1 MDYMVNLE
9 QFYGPLDLLL
19 YLVEKN
25 EMNIYDIS
33 IALITD
39 QYMDYIA
46 GSANIDLDQLGD
58 FLVMASY
65 LLNLK
70 SQILLPGASE
80 SAEEADE
87 DLDPRQDLIH
97 KLLEY
102 KRYKKA
108 AELLSLRLT
117 DEYPRIFFRYG
128 QVDLPDPEVEIT
140 AHAKTL
146 YTAYIRLLENKLI
159 EAKYQLPQGDVNVAS
174 KMDEILQRLQNGRIL
189 SFHDLYTDAM
199 QRREILASF
208 LALLELIRLNKVEA
222 RQEKRFGEIKL
233 CASGTGHIRPGLV

>member
-33 IALITD
+33 ISLITD
-39 QYMDYIA
+39 QYLEYITDT
-46 GSANIDLDQLGD
+46 NHIDLDQLGD

-70 SQILLPGASE
+70 SQLLLPGSRESE
-80 SAEEADE
+80 EGEEE
-87 DLDPRQDLIH
+87 EVDPRQELIQ
-97 KLLEY
+97 KLLAY

-108 AELLSLRLT
+108 AEWLSTRMT
-117 DEYPRIFFRYG
+117 DDYPRIFFRDG
-128 QVDLPDPEVEIT
+128 QEELPQPDAEIT
-140 AHAKTL
+140 ASTKAL
-146 YTAYIRLLENKLI
+146 YSAYIRLLENQLI
-159 EAKYQLPQGDVNVAS
+159 EAPYEIPQGDVNVTV
-174 KMDEILQRLQNGRIL
+174 KMEEIMQRLQQMGNT
-189 SFHDLYTDAM
+189 SFQELLAGVA

-208 LALLELIRLNKVEA
+208 LALLELIRLNKVQA
-222 RQEKRFGEIKL
+222 RQEDRFGEIVL
-233 CASGTGHIRPGLV
+233 HISVIDSVQS

>member
-70 SQILLPGASE
+70 SRILLPGSSE
-80 SAEEADE
+80 NEAEDE
-87 DLDPRQDLIH
+87 EELDPRQELIH
-97 KLLEY
+97 KLVAY

-108 AELLSLRLT
+108 AELLSQRLT
-117 DEYPRIFFRYG
+117 DDYPRIFFRCG
-128 QVDLPDPEVEIT
+128 EVDLPQPEAEIA

-146 YTAYIRLLENKLI
+146 YTAYLRLIENRLT
-159 EAKYQLPQGDVNVAS
+159 EAKYQLPQGDVNVAA
-174 KMDEILQRLQNGRIL
+174 KMDEILQRLQNGRVL
-189 SFHDLYTDAM
+189 SFHELYTDGM
-199 QRREILASF
+199 QRREIMASF

-233 CASGTGHIRPGLV
+233 CAGEAGQI

>member
-33 IALITD
+33 ISLITD
-39 QYMDYIA
+39 QYLEYITD
-46 GSANIDLDQLGD
+46 SKQIDLDQLGD

-70 SQILLPGASE
+70 SQLLLPGSRESE
-80 SAEEADE
+80 AGEEE
-87 DLDPRQDLIH
+87 ETDPRQELVQ
-97 KLLEY
+97 KLLAY

-108 AELLSLRLT
+108 AEWLSLRMT
-117 DEYPRIFFRYG
+117 DDYPRIFFRDG
-128 QVDLPDPEVEIT
+128 QEELSQPDAEIT
-140 AHAKTL
+140 ASTKAL
-146 YTAYIRLLENKLI
+146 CSAYVRLLESKLI
-159 EAKYQLPQGDVNVAS
+159 EARYEIPQGDINVAA
-174 KMDEILQRLQNGRIL
+174 KMEEIMQRLQQMGNT
-189 SFHDLYTDAM
+189 SFQELLAGVS

-208 LALLELIRLNKVEA
+208 LALLELIRLNKVQA
-222 RQEKRFGEIKL
+222 RQEERFGEIVL
-233 CASGTGHIRPGLV
+233 HISVVDAVQS

>member
-19 YLVEKN
+19 YLIEKN

-39 QYMDYIA
+39 QYIDFIA
-46 GSANIDLDQLGD
+46 GSAHIDLDQLGD

-70 SQILLPGASE
+70 SQMLLPGA
-80 SAEEADE
+80 AEDE
-87 DLDPRQDLIH
+87 TGEEEELDPRQQLIH

-102 KRYKKA
+102 KRFKKA

-117 DEYPRIFFRYG
+117 DDQPRIFFRYG
-128 QVDLPDPEVEIT
+128 QVDLPHPEVEIT

-146 YTAYIRLLENKLI
+146 HAVYLRLLETKL
-159 EAKYQLPQGDVNVAS
+159 ADARYQLPTGDVNVAA
-174 KMDEILQRLQNGRIL
+174 KMEEILQRLQNGKIV
-189 SFHDLYTDAM
+189 SFHELYSDAR

-233 CASGTGHIRPGLV
+233 RASGVVHV

>member
-19 YLVEKN
+19 YLIEKN
-25 EMNIYDIS
+25 EMNIYDVS

-46 GSANIDLDQLGD
+46 GTKHIDLDQLGD

-70 SQILLPGASE
+70 SQILLPASE
-80 SAEEADE
+80 NDEEAEEE
-87 DLDPRQDLIH
+87 LDPRQVLIN

-146 YTAYIRLLENKLI
+146 YTVYLRLIENKLT
-159 EAKYQLPQGDVNVAS
+159 EAKFQLPQGDVNVAA
-174 KMDEILQRLQNGRIL
+174 KMNEILQRLKNGRVL
-189 SFHDLYTDAM
+189 SFHELYADAM
-199 QRREILASF
+199 SRREIMASF

-222 RQEKRFGEIKL
+222 RQEERFGEIKL
-233 CASGTGHIRPGLV
+233 STGGAGHI

>member
-1 MDYMVNLE
+1 MNYMVNLE

-19 YLVEKN
+19 YLIEKN

-39 QYMDYIA
+39 QYIDFIA
-46 GSANIDLDQLGD
+46 GSAHIDLDQLGD

-70 SQILLPGASE
+70 SQMLLPGAVE
-80 SAEEADE
+80 NEAGEDEE
-87 DLDPRQDLIH
+87 LDPRQELIH

-102 KRYKKA
+102 KRFKKA

-117 DEYPRIFFRYG
+117 DEYPRLFFRYG
-128 QVDLPDPEVEIT
+128 QVDLPHPEAEIT

-146 YTAYIRLLENKLI
+146 HTAYLRLLEHRLT
-159 EAKYQLPQGDVNVAS
+159 EAKYQLPKGDVNVAA
-174 KMDEILQRLQNGRIL
+174 KMEEILQRLQNGRRVN
-189 SFHDLYTDAM
+189 FHELYPDGR

-222 RQEKRFGEIKL
+222 RQEKRFGEIKIW
-233 CASGTGHIRPGLV
+233 IREAVHV